1 MIDQTK
7 ISGHVWGVGR
17 LVWGAGV
24 GVCARTRVCEY
35 VWDGF
40 SEFLPENRVPTSAD
54 FNMYPIRIL
63 LLNSHILHY
72 KHYTLN
78 YVPTLF

>member
-1 MIDQTK
+1 M
-7 ISGHVWGVGR
+7 GRFGGVWACVGECG
-17 LVWGAGV
+17 LV
-24 GVCARTRVCEY
+24 CTC
-35 VWDGF
+35 VWDEF
-40 SEFLPENRVPTSAD
+40 SEFFPENRVPTSAD

-72 KHYTLN
+72 KHNTLN